1 MLTAGLAVGLSVAPE
16 TAPPWHLAAGG
27 CHLHAR
33 GCRGAIRVNC
43 QGELDC
49 SVVGLSAI
57 DSALDKVESDL
68 GLRMP
73 ISPAPPTASHL
84 KMLESDQLKVFQETA
99 AMMQKQTSSSIEED
113 PGKKHLL
120 EAEMEEL
127 RRARE
132 MGQKQQELF
141 NSLFSIDE
149 QLDSA
154 AHESAKRIAQLQQK
168 MVLLQKKIQEI
179 ETPRDDSFDNMY
191 APLNEPGHRHLSGV
205 VVR

>member
-1 MLTAGLAVGLSVAPE
+1 MMRESVCVSSEEGAMTPRESVCWLA
-16 TAPPWHLAAGG
+16 
-27 CHLHAR
+27 
-33 GCRGAIRVNC
+33 
-43 QGELDC
+43 
-49 SVVGLSAI
+49 
-57 DSALDKVESDL
+57 
-68 GLRMP
+68 
-73 ISPAPPTASHL
+73 
-84 KMLESDQLKVFQETA
+84 
-99 AMMQKQTSSSIEED
+99 
-113 PGKKHLL
+113 GKKHLL